1 MILQLKSNN
10 TIFTKN
16 NLIEKMKKLIMTLS
30 LVLGIYSANA
40 QGFFD
45 RFGGQGTTS
54 NMLRNGV
61 IDKKDSNISGTQ
73 YFDEKFYYAEIS
85 GVPEKVLTRYNTATD
100 EIEIKKEDGQAEF
113 LLPKTEEYST
123 IISNY
128 GRYILKR
135 VNYTSLKGESINGY
149 LVELWSN
156 ESAVSLLR
164 RDKMRIEE
172 AREGNGYTGQ
182 IPAKYSKATP
192 EYYLQT
198 KNKEV
203 VLFPKNKK
211 ALTEMFPEKKAQIEE
226 FLKANKVSWKN
237 EEGMTKITQ
246 FIATL

>member
-1 MILQLKSNN
+1 
-10 TIFTKN
+10 
-16 NLIEKMKKLIMTLS
+16 MKKIIMTLS
-30 LVLGIYSANA
+30 LLMGIYSANA

-54 NMLRNGV
+54 NMLRDGV
-61 IDKKDSNISGTQ
+61 IDKKVANISGTP
-73 YFDEKFYYAEIS
+73 YFDDKFYYADII

-113 LLPKTEEYST
+113 LLPKTEEYSK
-123 IISNY
+123 IVSKY

-149 LVELWSN
+149 LVELWSD
-156 ESAVSLLR
+156 ETVSLLR

-211 ALTEMFPEKKAQIEE
+211 ALSEMFPEKKAQIEE